1 MRICIVCSLDHRPR
15 TAHRAPRTA
24 HRAPPT
30 AHRLPPTA
38 HHAPPT
44 AHRGSCRCGGP
55 RCEALP
61 SIKIRLQTV
70 YKVRHDALPHGTL
83 VRAPSDESVGAAR
96 PESRC
101 TRLTGRAREHTGGAV
116 GGEEGGRNAKG
127 HESTLGC
134 RRSQLVN
141 HEVVPP
147 VRAEVGSGRPRESTG
162 CGARLGCG
170 PAPLQVA
177 FAKDVRY
184 PRADRNLPY

>member
-116 GGEEGGRNAKG
+116 GGEEGVGGETSRGARAHSGVVAHSLSTTKLYHLFARGWAAVGRA
-127 HESTLGC
+127 
-134 RRSQLVN
+134 
-141 HEVVPP
+141 
-147 VRAEVGSGRPRESTG
+147 RAQVWRASWVWSRTPSGRV
-162 CGARLGCG
+162 C
-170 PAPLQVA
+170 
-177 FAKDVRY
+177 
-184 PRADRNLPY
+184 